1 MLLSMQTYRQIL
13 KEELE
18 RLVSKENFKLN
29 YANDILELFDDEIED
44 GHTDITAYNKAMQ
57 DIDNVKNGEWD
68 L

>member
-1 MLLSMQTYRQIL
+1 MQTYRQIL

>member
-1 MLLSMQTYRQIL
+1 MQTYRQIL

-18 RLVSKENFKLN
+18 RLVKTEGFKVSH
-29 YANDILELFDDEIED
+29 ANDILILFDDEIED
-44 GHTDITAYNKAMQ
+44 GHSETTAYHKAMQ

>member
-1 MLLSMQTYRQIL
+1 MQTYRQIL

-18 RLVSKENFKLN
+18 RLVSKENFKLD

-57 DIDNVKNGEWD
+57 DIDNVNNGEWD

>member
-1 MLLSMQTYRQIL
+1 MQTYRQIL

-18 RLVSKENFKLN
+18 RLVKTEGFKVSH
-29 YANDILELFDDEIED
+29 ANDILILFDDEIED
-44 GHTDITAYNKAMQ
+44 GHSETTAYHKATQ

>member
-1 MLLSMQTYRQIL
+1 MQTYRQIL

-18 RLVSKENFKLN
+18 RLVKVEGFKVSH
-29 YANDILELFDDEIED
+29 ANDILILFDDEIED
-44 GHTDITAYNKAMQ
+44 GHSETTAYHKATQ

>member
-1 MLLSMQTYRQIL
+1 MQTYRQIL

-18 RLVSKENFKLN
+18 RLVKAEGFKVSH
-29 YANDILELFDDEIED
+29 ANDILILFDDEIED
-44 GHTDITAYNKAMQ
+44 GHSDTTAYHKATQ